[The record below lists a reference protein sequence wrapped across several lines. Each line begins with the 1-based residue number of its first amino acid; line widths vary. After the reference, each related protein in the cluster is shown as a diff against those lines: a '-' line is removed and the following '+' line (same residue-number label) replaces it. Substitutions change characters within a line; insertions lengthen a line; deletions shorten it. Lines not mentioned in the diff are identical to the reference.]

1 MAAMTD
7 VIARVR
13 PREIYHL
20 AALSSG
26 AGMWDDPVMLGD
38 INGLAVAR
46 LLDSVHRTDPTIRV
60 VQAGSSEMFG
70 DAATSP
76 QNETTSFRPRSPYG
90 AAKVFAHHMV
100 GHYRKRH
107 GLFACSAILYNHE
120 SPLRRAEFV
129 TRKITRAAAH
139 IALGWAQNV
148 TVGSLSA
155 RRDWGF
161 AGDTARAMMLMAQ
174 ADAPDDYV
182 IATGVTHTIE
192 DLCRIAFER
201 VGLDWRDYVRVD
213 ASDAHVHETVHL
225 VGDAQRA
232 REQLGWRPEI
242 NFSQLI
248 HMMVD
253 ADLAWATNE
262 RTTDE

>member
-1 MAAMTD
+1 
-7 VIARVR
+7 
-13 PREIYHL
+13 
-20 AALSSG
+20 
-26 AGMWDDPVMLGD
+26 MWDDPVAMGE
-38 INGLAVAR
+38 INGLSVAR
-46 LLDSVHRTDPTIRV
+46 LLDAVHRTDSTIRV

-76 QNETTSFRPRSPYG
+76 QNETTPFRPRSPYG

-100 GHYRKRH
+100 EHYRKRH

-129 TRKITRAAAH
+129 TRKITRAAAQ
-139 IALGWAQNV
+139 IALGQAQSV

-161 AGDTARAMMLMAQ
+161 AGDTARAMMLMAH
-174 ADAPDDYV
+174 ADTPGDYV

-192 DLCRIAFER
+192 DLCRIAFEC
-201 VGLDWRDYVRVD
+201 VGLDWRNYVRVD
-213 ASDAHVHETVHL
+213 AGDAHAHETMHL
-225 VGDAQRA
+225 VGDARRA
-232 REQLGWRPEI
+232 RERLGWRPETD
-242 NFSQLI
+242 FSQLI

-262 RTTDE
+262 RITDE